1 MDRGLQQDW
10 RISFC
15 KDARRHL
22 LSVHQVK
29 RINLSGSMTVS
40 ADTLDVSEQR
50 GILVPVIKLFFGI
63 CGELK
68 SESARLFCCLQS
80 GSSYLA
86 GTLCPKAAS
95 S

>member
-1 MDRGLQQDW
+1 MGRGLQQDW

-15 KDARRHL
+15 KEARKHL

-50 GILVPVIKLFFGI
+50 GILVPVIELFFGI
-63 CGELK
+63 CDQLMFNCGLWY
-68 SESARLFCCLQS
+68 SSLQS